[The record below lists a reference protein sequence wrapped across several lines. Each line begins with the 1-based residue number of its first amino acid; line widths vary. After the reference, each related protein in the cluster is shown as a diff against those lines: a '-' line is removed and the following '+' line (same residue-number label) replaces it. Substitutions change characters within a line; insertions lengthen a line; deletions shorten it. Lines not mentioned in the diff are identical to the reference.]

1 MPRTAASEIHAKVV
15 GREIRA
21 TRNAL
26 GLTQSEV
33 AERLGASASY
43 ISAVEAGRRNLTL
56 GQLANIANAMRLGV
70 NISFVRPD
78 GKPVVG
84 QPTGTAASIDA
95 PLHPRRQQEAETPPV
110 IGREASARNLAGL
123 PVLVHRSDLSV
134 CAAQLLMPLRSSA
147 ASGSRTTRRAAPR
160 RPKLKTRGPA

>member
-21 TRNAL
+21 TRTAL

-70 NISFVRPD
+70 NITFIRPD
-78 GKPVVG
+78 GKPLVG
-84 QPTGTAASIDA
+84 QPTGT
-95 PLHPRRQQEAETPPV
+95 P
-110 IGREASARNLAGL
+110 AR
-123 PVLVHRSDLSV
+123 
-134 CAAQLLMPLRSSA
+134 
-147 ASGSRTTRRAAPR
+147 
-160 RPKLKTRGPA
+160 